1 MLLNTYEPW
10 KFAFSRDLSSLE
22 EIQSNSWGIIGVPFD
37 STSSYHT
44 GSRLGP
50 ITVREASFGFENYN
64 FDFKKDLNTIFYDF
78 GDLNVVSGNCI
89 KTCEI
94 LEETI
99 LELSNY
105 KIKPLII
112 GGDHSISYGSIKGIL
127 NDFEDLTVVHLD
139 AHRDLAN
146 ELIGE
151 KFSHGT
157 VLRRVHELGINEL
170 IQIGIR
176 SSSKEE
182 EEFVLNNE
190 NITNFSSVDVK
201 ENFGNILNKL
211 AEINTPIYLS
221 VDIDVLDPIIA
232 PNVSNPTPSGI
243 SIKNIQDILKNLN
256 DKNIIGFDLVETS
269 SNNLGDITSINASK
283 IIYDFLT
290 LF

>member
-10 KFAFSRDLSSLE
+10 KFAFSKECYSLDDV
-22 EIQSNSWGIIGVPFD
+22 QSNSWGIIGVPFD

-64 FDFKKDLNTIFYDF
+64 FDFKKELNTTFYDF
-78 GDLNVVSGNCI
+78 GDLNSVPGNCI

-99 LELSNY
+99 LELSEY

-112 GGDHSISYGSIKGIL
+112 GGDHSISYGSIKGL
-127 NDFEDLTVVHLD
+127 LKSFDDLTVIHFD
-139 AHRDLAN
+139 AHRDLAD
-146 ELIGE
+146 ELFSE

-157 VLRRVHELGINEL
+157 VLRRVHELGVKEI

-182 EEFVLNNE
+182 EEFVLEND
-190 NITNFSSVDVK
+190 NITSFSYSDVYHAFDK
-201 ENFGNILNKL
+201 ILDKL
-211 AEINTPIYLS
+211 SLINGPIYLS
-221 VDIDVLDPIIA
+221 IDLDVLDPSIA
-232 PNVSNPTPSGI
+232 PNVSNPTPLGI
-243 SIKNIQDILKNLN
+243 CNKDIQEIFKNLTGKNIV
-256 DKNIIGFDLVETS
+256 GFDLVETAS
-269 SNNLGDITSINASK
+269 TQLGDTTSIVASK